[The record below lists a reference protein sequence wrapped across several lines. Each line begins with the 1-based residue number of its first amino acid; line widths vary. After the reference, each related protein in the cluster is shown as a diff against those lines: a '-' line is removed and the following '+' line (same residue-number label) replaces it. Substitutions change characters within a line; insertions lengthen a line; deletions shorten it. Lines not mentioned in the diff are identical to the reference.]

1 MQAFG
6 SRPFNERPLC
16 ATSSHSIT
24 VHSANEP
31 SPSDQVPP
39 MQRAAIN
46 QLSSDIALPNRSRI
60 VQCRRTSQNI
70 AALVPRGGLHQPQ
83 DINDLGKGGSTDRS
97 TRSLRF
103 PGKVSHQRADFPA
116 CAQIRRGPLAGQ
128 WSRRAAPGVLAIFK
142 IMLSS
147 SGVVASDP
155 PRPYKPAARFGTI
168 SRTLRIVAFRIS
180 LHSVRDPRDVRATP
194 CYLCSTSHRSRS

>member
-1 MQAFG
+1 M
-6 SRPFNERPLC
+6 R
-16 ATSSHSIT
+16 
-24 VHSANEP
+24 
-31 SPSDQVPP
+31 
-39 MQRAAIN
+39 RAAIN

-103 PGKVSHQRADFPA
+103 PGKVSHQRADFPV
-116 CAQIRRGPLAGQ
+116 CVQIRRGPLAGQ
-128 WSRRAAPGVLAIFK
+128 WSRRAAPGVLAISK

-168 SRTLRIVAFRIS
+168 SRTLRIVAEQFRIS
-180 LHSVRDPRDVRATP
+180 LHSDRDPRDVRATSVAQAAGP
-194 CYLCSTSHRSRS
+194 GVSGSSQAVMGALPNPRRPTSGRTFMEKSRGLLPSKS